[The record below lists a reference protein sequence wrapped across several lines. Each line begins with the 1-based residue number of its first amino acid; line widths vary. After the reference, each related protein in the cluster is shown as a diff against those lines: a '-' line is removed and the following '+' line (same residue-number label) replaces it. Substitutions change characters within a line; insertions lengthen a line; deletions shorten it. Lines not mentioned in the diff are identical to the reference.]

1 MSWEHGFILSTSR
14 VDHRVVPPE
23 RPQELCGEIAKPA
36 DVFLVALVRHSPV
49 HVEGRLV
56 LRREGAEGA
65 PQHASPSP
73 PVNLLLVPG

>member
-1 MSWEHGFILSTSR
+1 M
-14 VDHRVVPPE
+14 DHRVVPPE

-56 LRREGAEGA
+56 LRREGAQGA

-73 PVNLLLVPG
+73 TVNLLLVPG